1 VSLRLAVL
9 ATLASVFVAPAFAAS
24 ERFEIDSSHTYPSL
38 EMSHMGL
45 SVWRGKFNRTTGH
58 IDLDRAAKT
67 GSVDVAIETASIDFG
82 LDAMNEHALAD
93 DWLNPGAHPEI
104 RYQGALV
111 FSGDVP
117 TAVDGELTLLG
128 VRKPVRLAIGAFKC
142 ILHPYYKKEVCG
154 ADATAEFNRA
164 DFGLTKYAD
173 ADADA
178 GRILVRIQIEAQ
190 APDAAPPAAPAP
202 PTAPA
207 APAAPTPADRP

>member
-1 VSLRLAVL
+1 MSLRLAVL

-93 DWLNPGAHPEI
+93 DSSNSCAASSAMKSKPMVKVLI
-104 RYQGALV
+104 VV
-111 FSGDVP
+111 F
-117 TAVDGELTLLG
+117 
-128 VRKPVRLAIGAFKC
+128 
-142 ILHPYYKKEVCG
+142 
-154 ADATAEFNRA
+154 
-164 DFGLTKYAD
+164 
-173 ADADA
+173 
-178 GRILVRIQIEAQ
+178 
-190 APDAAPPAAPAP
+190 PPF
-202 PTAPA
+202 
-207 APAAPTPADRP
+207 TPLSR